1 MAPWVACYDWDNG
14 SALVSGGQ
22 LVAVGPVSRWN
33 RSAMVHGHPEDLM
46 RVAGEA
52 LVARVVAATGVG
64 LRFAAGDEW
73 WRLD

>member
-1 MAPWVACYDWDNG
+1 
-14 SALVSGGQ
+14 
-22 LVAVGPVSRWN
+22 
-33 RSAMVHGHPEDLM
+33 MVHGHPEDLM
-46 RVAGEA
+46 RVAREA